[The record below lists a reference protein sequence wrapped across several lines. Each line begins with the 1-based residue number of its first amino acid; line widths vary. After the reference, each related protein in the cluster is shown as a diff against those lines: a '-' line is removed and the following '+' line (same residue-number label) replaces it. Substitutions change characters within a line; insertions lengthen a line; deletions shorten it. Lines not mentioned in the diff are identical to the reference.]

1 MKSFIIAL
9 KQLSQMKEQF
19 LKIFKENGYT
29 RTGDWLRVWTLQIF
43 EKFIQTFRK
52 MAGQYYPDKI
62 KVCIDP
68 ATVPRI
74 SMT

>member
-29 RTGDWLRVWTLQIF
+29 RTGDWLRV
-43 EKFIQTFRK
+43 
-52 MAGQYYPDKI
+52 
-62 KVCIDP
+62 
-68 ATVPRI
+68 
-74 SMT
+74 